1 MKPNFS
7 TPKVPISWGELI
19 DKITILEIKQTTITS
34 PAAQETVIKELQLL
48 NAIVDENTGL
58 LELVKIYRQEL
69 KAVNSQLWIVEDD
82 IRDKEL
88 KSEFDTVFVEL
99 ARSVYRLNDI
109 RAQIKQSINSVL
121 NSEIV
126 EVKSYKAFQ

>member
-1 MKPNFS
+1 MKTNFS

-19 DKITILEIKQTTITS
+19 DKITILEIKHTNISS
-34 PAAQETVIKELQLL
+34 PAAQENLIKELQLL
-48 NAIVDENTGL
+48 SAIVDENTGL

>member
-19 DKITILEIKQTTITS
+19 DKITILEIKQTNITS